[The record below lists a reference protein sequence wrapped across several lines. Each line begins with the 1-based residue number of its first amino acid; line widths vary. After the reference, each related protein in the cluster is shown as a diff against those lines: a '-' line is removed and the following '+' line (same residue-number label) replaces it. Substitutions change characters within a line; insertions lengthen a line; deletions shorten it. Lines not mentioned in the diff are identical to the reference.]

1 MSGQQMV
8 GAPQS
13 SKTGGI
19 SVEQIVHFLTEEL
32 PQVKVKD
39 FLKKLEKDVH
49 GEVPAA
55 VFWLEW

>member
-1 MSGQQMV
+1 MV